1 MKKAILILLFSL
13 IHLVSAAQS
22 LQISGRVK
30 DQYNN
35 DIPYATISSKQKGI
49 VVAVADRNGTFIL
62 KYILQKDKLI
72 CSHIGY
78 VTKEERIEGNTIIN
92 FFLEKRPPYPYLVN
106 LVKEGENVNP
116 RKFTDYRMTPT
127 SLEGDFVTRVEIPSS
142 YPGGADKLQQFL
154 KATVVIPDSIRQ
166 KKLSGAV
173 KVGFTVERNGSI
185 TRGTLIKGIN
195 TYYDEAVINAI
206 NKTKWT
212 PAEQNGRV
220 VKSYQEVV
228 VFF

>member
-1 MKKAILILLFSL
+1 MKKNILILLFSL
-13 IHLVSAAQS
+13 IHLVSGAQS

-62 KYILQKDKLI
+62 KYILQKDTLI
-72 CSHIGY
+72 CSHVGY
-78 VTKEERIEGNTIIN
+78 VTNEERIEGNTIIN
-92 FFLEKRPPYPYLVN
+92 FFLEKRSPNPYLIN
-106 LVKEGENVNP
+106 LIREGENVNP
-116 RKFTDYRMTPT
+116 RNFTDYRMTP
-127 SLEGDFVTRVEIPSS
+127 SLKGDFVTRVEISSS
-142 YPGGADKLQQFL
+142 YPGGADKLQQFI

-185 TRGTLIKGIN
+185 TGETLIKGIN
-195 TYYDEAVINAI
+195 AYYDEEVINAI